1 MFTHGVFV
9 SMLRCWHG
17 WPFAKVLLTFD
28 NDPTGSVKS
37 VLCVHCNTEHI
48 GTSWFAECCYDND
61 KGVYKNTDIL
71 RDGAHCVLCN
81 DCYVQLCV
89 YRDILFKVDY
99 LADFA
104 KKVYYGDKSD
114 SSDYASDD
122 EQQTLAS
129 DDEQQTLAYDDEQS
143 DSDE

>member
-1 MFTHGVFV
+1 
-9 SMLRCWHG
+9 MLRCWHG
-17 WPFAKVLLTFD
+17 CLFEKVE
-28 NDPTGSVKS
+28 PVKS

-89 YRDILFKVDY
+89 YREQLFKVDY

-104 KKVYYGDKSD
+104 KQVYYGDKSD
-114 SSDYASDD
+114 SSDLASDD
-122 EQQTLAS
+122 EQQTLA
-129 DDEQQTLAYDDEQS
+129 DEQQTLADEQQTLAYDDEQS